1 MSCGRSNATEQK
13 SGGDEPDGVDTE
25 VVDNLRAALDVERI
39 MAQQLTESLQ
49 HEQERVAQL
58 TAELTRLSEQFAA
71 ECSLAVHSRNNVDSS
86 TVSSLLNILL
96 HSSMFMILSFRLDL
110 RHFIHRFLISVN
122 CSCVTAKQE
131 KTYIGYHFQQTS
143 VLQTEKFCNA
153 GSDCDI
159 LLLFLHLLYLLQYSF
174 F

>member
-1 MSCGRSNATEQK
+1 VSCGRSNATEQK

-25 VVDNLRAALDVERI
+25 VVDNLRAALDVERS

-96 HSSMFMILSFRLDL
+96 HSSMFMILSFHLDL
-110 RHFIHRFLISVN
+110 RHFIHRFLISVSLTTGNLVWYCQSTKAKVTLWSVDLIEGLN
-122 CSCVTAKQE
+122 CWNM
-131 KTYIGYHFQQTS
+131 
-143 VLQTEKFCNA
+143 L
-153 GSDCDI
+153 
-159 LLLFLHLLYLLQYSF
+159 
-174 F
+174 